1 MNTTFFRIDLM
12 RQLRDYGNLI
22 FVLIMPTT
30 MYIIFGATQSF
41 GDDPAGNANVSFYI
55 MASMAAY
62 GGALSAASIAGTA
75 AIEQM
80 QGWGRQLGLTPA
92 SGRRI
97 VATKVAV
104 ALTIT
109 ALAITFVFVTGA
121 LTGARADS
129 PSVWVFTFLLILGG
143 SSIFALLGYAI
154 AVTFKS
160 DSATGIASGAIVLLS
175 FLGNVFTPL
184 SGTMLTIAKFT
195 PLYGYVSLARW
206 PQLEGVVLNEGSDE
220 LWLILANITVWIAL
234 FAALA
239 VLGTRR
245 GRQRR

>member
-1 MNTTFFRIDLM
+1 MNTTFYRIDLM

-41 GDDPAGNANVSFYI
+41 GDDQAGNANVSFYI
-55 MASMAAY
+55 MASMACY
-62 GGALSAASIAGTA
+62 GAALSAASIAGTA

-97 VATKVAV
+97 VLTKVAV

-109 ALAITFVFVTGA
+109 ALAITCVFVAGIFTGA
-121 LTGARADS
+121 AADS
-129 PSVWVFTFLLILGG
+129 LTVWLWTYLLILGG
-143 SSIFALLGYAI
+143 STIFALLGFSI

-160 DSATGIASGAIVLLS
+160 DSAAGIASGSIVLLS

-220 LWLILANITVWIAL
+220 LWMIVANIVAWIAI
-234 FAALA
+234 FGTFA
-239 VLGTRR
+239 VLGTRK